1 MHDPLTP
8 EDWAANHILGIYE
21 THLPVRDLDRSLAFY
36 TGQLG
41 LKLAH
46 RLPARNV
53 AFVWAGPKEVGMLG
67 LWGAGSAPLS
77 MTMHFAFRATK
88 SAVLSACEVLPRR
101 GITPLGFGGTPVTEP
116 VVLGWMPAMS
126 IYFKDPDGHS
136 IEMLHMLEDEPDT
149 DFGVRGYSDWL
160 NRA

>member
-67 LWGAGSAPLS
+67 LWGGRQRAAE
-77 MTMHFAFRATK
+77 HDDAFCVSRDKIGRTER
-88 SAVLSACEVLPRR
+88 LR
-101 GITPLGFGGTPVTEP
+101 GIAEPGHHAAWLWWNTSHRAGGV
-116 VVLGWMPAMS
+116 
-126 IYFKDPDGHS
+126 
-136 IEMLHMLEDEPDT
+136 
-149 DFGVRGYSDWL
+149 WL
-160 NRA
+160 DACNVDLFQGPGRPFHRDAAYAGR